1 MKAVICTGYGPPG
14 ILKIENTDKP
24 VPKENEVLVKV
35 KAAPVNAGD
44 WHLLKGEPFLVRLVF
59 GLTKPKHKIPGT
71 DFAGVV
77 EEVGSGVTKFRPGD
91 EVFGYMANN
100 DFGTYAEY
108 VCAPESVICKK
119 PSTASFEEAASLPV
133 SAMTPLQALRDHGSI
148 KKGQD
153 VLVNGA
159 SGGVGSFAVQIAKS
173 YGAEVTGVCSTANV
187 EYVKSLGA
195 DEVID
200 YKKENFTK
208 AGKQYDLIIDTA
220 AYNSL
225 SDYKKVL
232 KPGGRYVMIGGPVS
246 NLLKIMIFGGMMG
259 SGGRKLSNM
268 MMKFKQ
274 EDLDALK
281 SLYEEDK
288 LKVHINKEY
297 PLSEINEALEYYEK
311 GGVNG
316 KIVVKTVE

>member
-14 ILKIENTDKP
+14 ILKIESTGKP

-44 WHLLKGEPFLVRLVF
+44 WHVLKGEPFLVRFVF
-59 GLTKPKHKIPGT
+59 GLTKPKHRIPGS

-77 EEVGSGVTKFRPGD
+77 KEVGSSVTKFKSGD

-100 DFGTYAEY
+100 GFGTYAGY
-108 VCAPESVICKK
+108 VCAPENVISHK
-119 PSTASFEEAASLPV
+119 PANASFEEAASLPV
-133 SAMTPLQALRDHGSI
+133 SAMTPLQALRDHGNI

-153 VLVNGA
+153 VLINGA

-173 YGAEVTGVCSTANV
+173 YGVNVTGVCSTANV

-200 YKKENFTK
+200 YKIEDFTK
-208 AGKQYDLIIDTA
+208 TGKRYDLIIDTA
-220 AYNSL
+220 AHHSL

-232 KPGGRYVMIGGPVS
+232 KPSGRYVMIGGPVS
-246 NLLKIMIFGGMMG
+246 NLLKIMLFGGMMG

-268 MMKFKQ
+268 LMKFNQ
-274 EDLDALK
+274 EDMDVLK
-281 SLYEEDK
+281 SLYEEEK
-288 LKVHINKEY
+288 LKVHINKKF
-297 PLSEINEALEYYEK
+297 PLIEINEAFEYYEK

-316 KIVVKTVE
+316 KIVVKTEE